1 MVPLER
7 FTLLLSIG
15 IKVSGASYFESFRNN
30 VQGAKLKL
38 HAVYM
43 VPHLIEFW
51 NLAAPLINESS
62 RALVISL

>member
-43 VPHLIEFW
+43 VPLERFE
-51 NLAAPLINESS
+51 LPTP
-62 RALVISL
+62 SLGRRRSIH